1 MHECF
6 RIEEDYQSCESQL
19 LQLEGELRQYAKK
32 ENQGVSLLSTK
43 VINMRKD
50 VEKQRQ
56 QLREIQEQKELM
68 LKRRDSLEQELKCT
82 ELSERR
88 RCDVALETEKSLTE
102 AKFELSTLKSELQFV
117 NTNRRDL
124 EVALS
129 SVQEEKK
136 MIERELLSLRA

>member
-1 MHECF
+1 M
-6 RIEEDYQSCESQL
+6 Q
-19 LQLEGELRQYAKK
+19 
-32 ENQGVSLLSTK
+32 
-43 VINMRKD
+43 
-50 VEKQRQ
+50 
-56 QLREIQEQKELM
+56 
-68 LKRRDSLEQELKCT
+68 KRRESLEQELKCT

-102 AKFELSTLKSELQFV
+102 AKFEVSTLKRELQFV